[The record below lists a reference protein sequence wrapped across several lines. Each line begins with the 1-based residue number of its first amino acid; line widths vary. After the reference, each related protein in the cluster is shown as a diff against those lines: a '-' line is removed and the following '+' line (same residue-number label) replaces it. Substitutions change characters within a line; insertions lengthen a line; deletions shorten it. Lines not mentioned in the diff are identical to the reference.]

1 MCLFQN
7 QGTRA
12 GISEAEEEKGT
23 CPWVISVRDIGIHA
37 SEPRGCVMNKAWLDS
52 FHVACHHSFFHP
64 MVYID
69 LPDKKLTCIRT
80 VSQGQFGYIDV
91 ARYDTLEGSKE
102 VYVKRPIQDKEEK
115 TVYEPYLQQMV
126 REGLARFG
134 FPHHVPRVLEVFR
147 LRNGSVCFAMEQV
160 EEGVTL
166 DTFLNTC
173 PSTDLSPILVEILY
187 QVTMMV
193 WFMNDGL
200 GVNHR
205 DLKPS
210 NFLLR
215 MTAEPVVYS
224 FLVDGLESRVEW
236 TSRFHLSLIDFGFA
250 CVGATDTRRARVSLS
265 TIYSERDP
273 CPKDGRDIFLFL
285 GYLYGDYFQRMNST
299 LRGWF
304 ESWLSIPGADF
315 CGFLRREQESAKQ
328 WLYYLTGSEQVNQ
341 LRSCPLLIV
350 QQLMKW

>member
-1 MCLFQN
+1 MCLFPNQE
-7 QGTRA
+7 QGT
-12 GISEAEEEKGT
+12 EEKE
-23 CPWVISVRDIGIHA
+23 CPLVISVKEIGIYA
-37 SEPRGCVMNKAWLDS
+37 TEPRGCVMNKAWLDS
-52 FHVACHHSFFHP
+52 FRIACHHSFFHP
-64 MVYID
+64 TIYID
-69 LPDKKLTCIRT
+69 LPDKKLTCLRT
-80 VSQGQFGYIDV
+80 VSQGQFGYIDL
-91 ARYDTLEGSKE
+91 ARYDTPEGSKE
-102 VYVKRPIQDKEEK
+102 VYVKRPIQGKEGKEEK
-115 TVYEPYLQQMV
+115 TVYEPYLQQIV

-134 FPHHVPRVLEVFR
+134 FPRHVPRVLEVFR

-166 DTFLNTC
+166 DTFLNAC
-173 PSTDLSPILVEILY
+173 PVADLSHILVEILY
-187 QVTMMV
+187 QVAMMV

-215 MTAEPVVYS
+215 VMSEPMTYS
-224 FLVDGLESRVEW
+224 FLVNGIESRVEW
-236 TSRFHLSLIDFGFA
+236 TSHFHLSMIDFGFA
-250 CVGATDTRRARVSLS
+250 CIGSADTRRARVSLS

-285 GYLYGDYFQRMNST
+285 GYLYGDYYQRMNPH
-299 LRGWF
+299 LRSLF

-328 WLYYLTGSEQVNQ
+328 WLYYLTGSEQINQ
-341 LRSCPLLIV
+341 LRSRPLVIIEE
-350 QQLMKW
+350 LMRR

>member
-1 MCLFQN
+1 MCLFPV
-7 QGTRA
+7 QGT
-12 GISEAEEEKGT
+12 SDEKEE
-23 CPWVISVRDIGIHA
+23 CPLVISVKNMGIYA
-37 SEPRGCVMNKAWLDS
+37 REPRGCAMDKAWLDS
-52 FHVACHHSFFHP
+52 FRITCHHSLFHP

-69 LPDKKLTCIRT
+69 LPDKKLTCLRT
-80 VSQGQFGYIDV
+80 VSQGQFGYIDL
-91 ARYDTLEGSKE
+91 ARYDTMEGTKE
-102 VYVKRPIQDKEEK
+102 VYVKRPIQDKEGNEEK

-134 FPHHVPRVLEVFR
+134 FSHHVPRVLEVFR
-147 LRNGSVCFAMEQV
+147 LRNGSICFAMEQV
-160 EEGVTL
+160 DEGVTL
-166 DTFLNTC
+166 DTFLNAY
-173 PSTDLSPILVEILY
+173 PAVDVSSILVEILY
-187 QVTMMV
+187 QVAMMV

-215 MTAEPVVYS
+215 VMPEPVTYS
-224 FLVDGLESRVEW
+224 FRVDGLTSPVEW
-236 TSRFHLSLIDFGFA
+236 TSRFHLSMIDFGFA
-250 CVGATDTRRARVSLS
+250 CVGAVDTRRARVSLS

-285 GYLYGDYFQRMNST
+285 GYLYGDYYQRMNPT
-299 LRGWF
+299 LRGQF

-328 WLYYLTGSEQVNQ
+328 WLYYLTGSEQINQ
-341 LRSCPLLIV
+341 LRSCPLLIIR
-350 QQLMKW
+350 QLMEG